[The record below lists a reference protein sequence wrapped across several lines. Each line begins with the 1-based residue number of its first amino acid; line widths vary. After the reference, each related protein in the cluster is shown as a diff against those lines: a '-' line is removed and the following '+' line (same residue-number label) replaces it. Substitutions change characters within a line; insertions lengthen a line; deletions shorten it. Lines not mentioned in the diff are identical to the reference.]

1 MTDYSFSQADIRQVE
16 EHGLNMPQIESQIQ
30 TITRGF
36 SPLKLIKPCTPGE
49 GIVMLNPAEI
59 QDAENYFKRE
69 IQSKLWLH
77 FIPASGAASRMFK
90 PLLSLL
96 NSYPSISRSVFY
108 HGVINKDPDFL
119 SLEQFLN
126 NIQKFAFFEDLQACL
141 REQTG
146 KTVKELISR
155 EHYREILDILLT
167 PKGLNYGK
175 IPKALIKFHKNDQ
188 QSLSPVDEH
197 LFEAALTCSPFPKN
211 SHVHF
216 TISEDFLDPLKEYI
230 QCRKNAETEVLRP
243 SSVSFSVQ
251 SKSSD
256 TLALDLE
263 NKPFRDSKGRLVLRP
278 AGHGALLRNLSQVSG
293 EYDIVFIKN
302 IDNVQTLSA
311 KTPSIQNMRMLAGLL
326 LGIQEKIFNYQ
337 KELDLT
343 KPDKSHVQQIVKF
356 IKETLSLTPPPAL
369 HSESLENQINYLR
382 HTLNRPVRICGLVR
396 NKGEIGGLPFW
407 VENHDK
413 SRSLQ
418 IVETSQIDLNS
429 DKVMSMVRS
438 STHFNPVFMVLGLK
452 NYKGEAYDLTHFSEP
467 EGGIISIK
475 SHEGRNLKALE
486 LPGLWNGGMYYWNTL
501 FAEIPESTFVPVKTF
516 TDLLVCEHQGQ

>member
-1 MTDYSFSQADIRQVE
+1 MITHSFSQTDIRQIE
-16 EHGLNMPQIESQIQ
+16 SHGLTLDSIHSQIQ
-30 TITRGF
+30 TIIRGF
-36 SPLKLIKPCTPGE
+36 SPLKLVKPCTLGE
-49 GIVMLNPAEI
+49 GILALNPAEI
-59 QDAENYFKRE
+59 LDAEKYFIRE
-69 IQSKLWLH
+69 IQSKHWLH

-96 NSYPSISRSVFY
+96 NNYPSISRSIFY

-126 NIQKFAFFEDLQACL
+126 NIHEFAFFEDLQTCL
-141 REQTG
+141 KEKTG
-146 KTVKELISR
+146 KTVKDHISHEL
-155 EHYREILDILLT
+155 YREILEVLLT

-175 IPKALIKFHKNDQ
+175 IPKALIKFHKRDKK
-188 QSLSPVDEH
+188 SLSPVDEH
-197 LFEAALTCSPFPKN
+197 IFEAAFTCSPFHKN
-211 SHVHF
+211 AHLHF
-216 TISEDFLDPLKEYI
+216 TISGDYLNSLKQYVEN
-230 QCRKNAETEVLRP
+230 QKKSEKDALWP
-243 SSVSFSVQ
+243 SSITFSVQ

-256 TLALDLE
+256 TISLDLE
-263 NKPFRDSKGRLVLRP
+263 NKPFRDLKGNLVLRP
-278 AGHGALLRNLSQVSG
+278 AGHGALLHNLNKLCS
-293 EYDIVFIKN
+293 EHDIVFIKN
-302 IDNVQTLSA
+302 IDNVQTLNA
-311 KTPSIQNMRMLAGLL
+311 KKNSLQSIRVLAGLL
-326 LGIQEKIFNYQ
+326 FRIQEKIFNFQ
-337 KELDLT
+337 KLLELH
-343 KPDKSHVQQIVKF
+343 KPDKNHAQQILKF
-356 IKETLSLTPPPAL
+356 IKETLSHTPPPTL
-369 HSESLENQINYLR
+369 HSENLESQINYIQKILNSPLR
-382 HTLNRPVRICGLVR
+382 VCGFVR

-452 NYKGEAYDLTHFSEP
+452 NHKGEAYDLSHYSEP

-486 LPGLWNGGMYYWNTL
+486 LPGLWNGGMYYWNTV

-516 TDLLVCEHQGQ
+516 TDLLVSEHQG